1 MCMWSL
7 SSYGGRHTILGSTT
21 VVNVSN
27 YDYEGSP
34 ANVYEIL
41 IQGDKVEV
49 KTHSVYTSVR
59 EINGVGWKREQY
71 LREYG
76 YTSIQDIVNIGIEEL
91 MMVHGINY
99 NAAYKI
105 RTRAMSLV
113 QQRVIPFT
121 DHIEGIPDRENLF
134 YFDVETDIAPPSL
147 VWAISVMTPKG
158 EVIQWYAR
166 TLNHI
171 ENILENFAE
180 WVLEQI
186 KLNPEVILGYWSGTN
201 YDLKALEACTLN
213 FNAPTLEKV
222 LRKVQNIDL
231 LPLIRRNF
239 AVPSASYGLK
249 EIGSLFGYN
258 FNKEL
263 DGLIVASEYLNSQ
276 EKGGLPDEREKE
288 FLEYNK
294 DDVLSLELILQNT
307 IYLKQS
313 E

>member
-1 MCMWSL
+1 MWSL